1 MKAAEKEYKKM
12 KKLNEMPK
20 GQSIGKE
27 NLPEW
32 FDQNINKEKISVEDE
47 KSLKDMLREFS

>member
-1 MKAAEKEYKKM
+1 M

-20 GQSIGKE
+20 GQSMGKE